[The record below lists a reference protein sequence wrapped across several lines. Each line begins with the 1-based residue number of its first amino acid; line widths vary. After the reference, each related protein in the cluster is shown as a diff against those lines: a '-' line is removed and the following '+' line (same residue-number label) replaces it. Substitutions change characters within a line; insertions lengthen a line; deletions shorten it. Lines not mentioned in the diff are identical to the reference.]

1 MGKDLERLIVNT
13 FIIASPEK
21 RRWAEQRSEERTR
34 SIDTMLCGCFLLL
47 FISGKGVTQL
57 KKISISTEKSM
68 RLETITLGPYEP
80 HGVQ

>member
-21 RRWAEQRSEERTR
+21 RKWAEQRSEERTR
-34 SIDTMLCGCFLLL
+34 SIDKMLCGCFLLL

-68 RLETITLGPYEP
+68 RLETITLGPYVP